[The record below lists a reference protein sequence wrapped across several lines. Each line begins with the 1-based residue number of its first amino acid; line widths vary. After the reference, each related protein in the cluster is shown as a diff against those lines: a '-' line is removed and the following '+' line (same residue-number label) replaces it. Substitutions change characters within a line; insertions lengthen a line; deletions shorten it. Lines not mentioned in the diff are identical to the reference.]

1 MELTG
6 LHLLLT
12 YKCTYECDHCFAWG
26 SPWQTGTMTL
36 RDIDRILDEA
46 RSLGTVKSIYFEGG
60 EPFLYYG
67 TMLAG
72 IAAAREQSLTP
83 GIVTNAYWATSVE
96 DAKAWLEPLRGRI
109 GSLLI
114 SCDAYHAWSEE
125 MRALAKN
132 AETAAKEAG
141 MAPGVMS
148 VASAKESG
156 GPVMYRGRAAAKL
169 AQDAPKKPWA
179 GFTRCPFENPRE
191 PGRLHLDPFGDLH
204 FCQGISIGNVFS
216 RPLQEVIE
224 GGDPAAHPILGP
236 LAEGGPAEIARRYG
250 VGQDREYADAC
261 HLCYETRKALR
272 TKFPEILLPDG
283 MYGII

>member
-1 MELTG
+1 MRPSG
-6 LHLLLT
+6 LHFLLT
-12 YKCTYECDHCFAWG
+12 LKCTSECDHCFVWG
-26 SPWQTGTMTL
+26 SPWQRGVMRL
-36 RDIDRILDEA
+36 QDVRKVLAEA
-46 RSLGTVKSIYFEGG
+46 PGAGITDVWFEGG

-191 PGRLHLDPFGDLH
+191 PGRLHLW
-204 FCQGISIGNVFS
+204 
-216 RPLQEVIE
+216 E
-224 GGDPAAHPILGP
+224 GTCPGL
-236 LAEGGPAEIARRYG
+236 
-250 VGQDREYADAC
+250 
-261 HLCYETRKALR
+261 
-272 TKFPEILLPDG
+272 
-283 MYGII
+283 